1 MFNDVARFRGEARVA
16 QSKAITSEES
26 ESSRGFDD
34 SERHILIKRARDLRP
49 LLQSYAAANEAAGEL
64 APEVIAALEEAKLFE
79 MAMPTRWGGPGA
91 SSTTLAAVYFEI
103 ARADASTAW
112 VLSVI
117 NSNVWL
123 VSRMSAEVQRLVF
136 GSGRYKISSCAG
148 APGKLV
154 AQGDGSYII
163 DGNWSYASGSHHAD
177 WAIVPV
183 MGEAGFFMA
192 LVPIGDLRREKS
204 WNVTGMRATGS
215 DSLVAEGVRVTGANL
230 CPPAEMAA
238 GEGGKTGERFDEA
251 SDFWAPTPVLRPQA
265 IVVLSGVAQ
274 AILDSI
280 VPGAGKPILN
290 TTFTAKRDSHIY
302 IGRLGEAA
310 AKIRAARSIAERS
323 LSINDAAAVER
334 RLLTHAERVELKA
347 ENAVASELLT
357 STVDQLMTLGGSSA
371 FYDSHPAQRAWR
383 DFSIAIRHIV
393 YSVDLSYEILGR
405 EMLGVEP
412 AIMRADLI

>member
-1 MFNDVARFRGEARVA
+1 MATASLDLTVEPTGV
-16 QSKAITSEES
+16 
-26 ESSRGFDD
+26 GFDD
-34 SERHILIKRARDLRP
+34 SQRDSLIASARALRP
-49 LLQSYAAANEAAGEL
+49 LLESHAAANEAAGEL
-64 APEVIAALEEAKLFE
+64 APEVIAALDEARLFD
-79 MAMPTRWGGPGA
+79 MAVPTRWGGPGV
-91 SSTTLAAVYFEI
+91 SSTTLSAVYFEI

-123 VSRMSAEVQRLVF
+123 VSRMPAQVQRLVF
-136 GSGRYKISSCAG
+136 GSGGYRICSCAG

-154 AQGDGSYII
+154 ADGAGGYTI
-163 DGNWSYASGSHHAD
+163 DGQWAYASGSHHAD

-192 LVPIGDLRREKS
+192 LVPIDQLRREKTWLVS
-204 WNVTGMRATGS
+204 GMRATGS
-215 DSLVAEGVRVTGANL
+215 DNLVAEGVRVTDTNL

-238 GEGGKTGERFDEA
+238 GEVGKTGEKFDEA

-265 IVVLSGVAQ
+265 IIVLAGVAQ
-274 AILDSI
+274 GMLDAIL
-280 VPGAGKPILN
+280 PGCGKPILN
-290 TTFTAKRDSHIY
+290 TSFATKRESQVYVARI
-302 IGRLGEAA
+302 GEAA

-323 LSINDAAAVER
+323 LMLNDAAATER
-334 RLLTHAERVELKA
+334 RLLTHQERVEAKA
-347 ENAVASELLT
+347 ENAVASDLLT
-357 STVDQLMTLGGSSA
+357 TAVDQIMTLGGSSA
-371 FYDSHPAQRAWR
+371 FYESHPAQRFWR

-393 YSVDLSYEILGR
+393 YNVDLSYEILGR